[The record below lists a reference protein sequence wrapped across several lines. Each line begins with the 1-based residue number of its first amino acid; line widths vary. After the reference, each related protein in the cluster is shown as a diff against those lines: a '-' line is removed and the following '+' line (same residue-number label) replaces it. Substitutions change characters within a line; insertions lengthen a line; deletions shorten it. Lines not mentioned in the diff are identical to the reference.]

1 MVGRRVTTRTNL
13 ELLKLFP
20 RLNLLTVA
28 GSDQSVGGEPGET
41 AGGAVQ
47 TALLHGQPPVL
58 GASQPQGEMR

>member
-28 GSDQSVGGEPGET
+28 GSDQSVGGEPGAA

-47 TALLHGQPPVL
+47 TALLHGLPPVL
-58 GASQPQGEMR
+58 RAAKPQGEN